1 MPNHQPTTERLKTK
15 QPKTTTN
22 TPRFWTLKLLQAA
35 HRQTKLQLEIPSM
48 HNLQVLFFFLLVKHF
63 SANRGQQPSI
73 IKKQETI
80 QVQTRT
86 LFPL

>member
-1 MPNHQPTTERLKTK
+1 MP
-15 QPKTTTN
+15 
-22 TPRFWTLKLLQAA
+22 
-35 HRQTKLQLEIPSM
+35 
-48 HNLQVLFFFLLVKHF
+48 NLQVLFFFLLVKHF
-63 SANRGQQPSI
+63 SANTGQQPSI